1 MKLKEEK
8 EKVEMEE
15 ETKEELKEGEEKE
28 EKDTTKKVQ
37 KKIGGFFKKMGNMV
51 DKFLN

>member
-1 MKLKEEK
+1 MRLKEEK
-8 EKVEMEE
+8 EKGEVEE
-15 ETKEELKEGEEKE
+15 ETKEELKGEEKE